1 MRKRDSPLV
10 CDSSVVLNLGHRGE
24 LSELVAKLME
34 ERLLTVTPEV
44 VREVS
49 LDDPA
54 FYRTFLSGHFKTHA
68 KPLLA
73 MERIPE
79 EARNRMDAGEL
90 SVLAVCLEEK
100 WTACIDEI
108 QARKSATEL
117 GISLTGTLGL
127 LRHALE
133 RKWMTD
139 AACLAAVRRMKHN
152 GFHCPKVQADDDFL
166 DYLARMM

>member
-1 MRKRDSPLV
+1 MRKRESPVV
-10 CDSSVVLNLGHRGE
+10 CDSSVVLNLGRRGE
-24 LSELVAKLME
+24 LPELVAKLMD
-34 ERLLTVTPEV
+34 ERVLTVTPEV

-54 FYRTFLSGHFKTHA
+54 YYQTFLHRHFKVHT

-73 MERIPE
+73 MERIPAD
-79 EARNRMDAGEL
+79 ARNRLDPGEL
-90 SVLAVCLEEK
+90 SVLAVCLEEG
-100 WTACIDEI
+100 WTASIDETL
-108 QARKSATEL
+108 ARKSATEL

-139 AACLAAVRRMKHN
+139 SSCLAAVRRMKHN
-152 GFHCPKVQADDDFL
+152 GFYCPKVHSDDEFL